1 MMLAA
6 LLLVGCGLSCAT
18 KAFFPL
24 IPAAPSDRSRGM
36 HRPANAPTILVV
48 MPASEHVEGVWKGLR
63 DELSGDFAVFEQ
75 RINEESGPELLANDI
90 RAIRPASV
98 ILMDNAAVRLYR
110 AYQNAQPAGTQ
121 FPPAV
126 ITMTSFL
133 EDSYHRVQN
142 ATGIAYEIPG
152 VTQFVKLRS
161 IINRPVR
168 RVGVVYRAPFAGF
181 MARQKKLAEVE
192 QIEIVGQEVGRD
204 PRRTEVATALESLVE
219 DEKIDALWVLND
231 NILLKPRWLASIW
244 LPKVGKK
251 CPIPVIV
258 GVPSLLTP
266 VHLGT
271 FAMVPDYAA
280 LAVQTADMVFD
291 LADGGW
297 QIRRPAIQLPLEIK
311 TIVALERARKQYGL
325 KESALR
331 SIDQTVE

>member
-1 MMLAA
+1 MKLAA
-6 LLLVGCGLSCAT
+6 LLLVGCGISCAA
-18 KAFFPL
+18 KAFLPL
-24 IPAAPSDRSRGM
+24 IPPAPPDHGRGM
-36 HRPANAPTILVV
+36 HRPASAPTILVV

-63 DELSGDFAVFEQ
+63 DELSRDFEVFEQ
-75 RINEESGPELLANDI
+75 RINEESGPEILAKDI
-90 RAIRPASV
+90 QAIKPASV
-98 ILMDNAAVRLYR
+98 VLMDNATVQLYR

-121 FPPAV
+121 FPPTV

-161 IINRPVR
+161 IIKRPVR
-168 RVGVVYRAPFAGF
+168 RVGVVYRAPFARF
-181 MARQKKLAEVE
+181 MARQQKLAEVE

-244 LPKVGKK
+244 LPKVGKNSR
-251 CPIPVIV
+251 IPVIV
-258 GVPSLLTP
+258 GVASLLTP
-266 VHLGT
+266 VQLGT
-271 FAMVPDYAA
+271 FAMVPDHAA

-297 QIRRPAIQLPLEIK
+297 QIRRPAIQLPLEIN
-311 TIVALERARKQYGL
+311 TIVALERARKHFGL

>member
-1 MMLAA
+1 
-6 LLLVGCGLSCAT
+6 
-18 KAFFPL
+18 
-24 IPAAPSDRSRGM
+24 
-36 HRPANAPTILVV
+36 
-48 MPASEHVEGVWKGLR
+48 MPASEHVEAVWKGLR
-63 DELSGDFAVFEQ
+63 NELSGDFEVFEQ
-75 RINEESGPELLANDI
+75 RIDEESDPELLAKDI
-90 RAIRPASV
+90 RAIKPASV
-98 ILMDNAAVRLYR
+98 VLMDNATVRLYR

-133 EDSYHRVQN
+133 EDSFHMVQN

-161 IINRPVR
+161 IINRPVL

-181 MARQKKLAEVE
+181 MARQQKLAQVE

-219 DEKIDALWVLND
+219 NKTIDALWVLND

-244 LPKVGKK
+244 LPKAGKK
-251 CPIPVIV
+251 CRIPVIV
-258 GVPSLLTP
+258 GVESLLTR
-266 VHLGT
+266 VQLGT
-271 FAMVPDYAA
+271 FAMVPDHAA

-297 QIRRPAIQLPLEIK
+297 QIRRPGIQLPLSIN
-311 TIVALERARKQYGL
+311 TIVALERARKQFGL
-325 KESALR
+325 KESALP

>member
-1 MMLAA
+1 
-6 LLLVGCGLSCAT
+6 
-18 KAFFPL
+18 
-24 IPAAPSDRSRGM
+24 M

-63 DELSGDFAVFEQ
+63 DELSGDFEVFEQ
-75 RINEESGPELLANDI
+75 RINEESGPEILAKDI
-90 RAIRPASV
+90 QAIKPACV
-98 ILMDNAAVRLYR
+98 VLMDNGAVRLYR

-133 EDSYHRVQN
+133 EDSYHMVQN

-161 IINRPVR
+161 IINRPVL

-181 MARQKKLAEVE
+181 MARQQKLAKIE

-219 DEKIDALWVLND
+219 NEQIDALWVLND

-251 CPIPVIV
+251 CRIPVIV
-258 GVPSLLTP
+258 NVASLLTR
-266 VHLGT
+266 VQLGT
-271 FAMVPDYAA
+271 FAMVPDHAA

-297 QIRRPAIQLPLEIK
+297 QIRRPAIQLPLEIN
-311 TIVALERARKQYGL
+311 TIVALERARKQFGL

-331 SIDQTVE
+331 SIDETFE